1 MKINDITHR
10 YVVPIGH
17 TLAWF
22 LGIFLGGGFFNLFGQ
37 KDMSLL
43 EHPVALLFY
52 SAVSVYFA
60 FLFECVFTFIDC
72 GAIHEDERFNGKIFN
87 LIAASI
93 FHFFTT
99 FGLVGALI
107 SKLDY
112 AWVVVLTI
120 WVVIF
125 KLGVSLV
132 TANIKN
138 WLADVTIRSVTSNKI
153 R

>member
-1 MKINDITHR
+1 MNAYLH
-10 YVVPIGH
+10 
-17 TLAWF
+17 
-22 LGIFLGGGFFNLFGQ
+22 
-37 KDMSLL
+37 LL
-43 EHPVALLFY
+43 IA
-52 SAVSVYFA
+52 AQ
-60 FLFECVFTFIDC
+60 
-72 GAIHEDERFNGKIFN
+72 DERFNGKIFN
-87 LIAASI
+87 LIAAFI